1 MIGAKMYANISQG
14 LHEKLLFIA
23 FFILNGIISTFNS
36 KRMNLTNIII
46 KIQSQ
51 KELHSNNVQNMKQVR
66 NKIDSFNHRYGVE

>member
-1 MIGAKMYANISQG
+1 MYANISQG
-14 LHEKLLFIA
+14 LHEKLLFMA

-51 KELHSNNVQNMKQVR
+51 KELHNNNVQNMKQVR
-66 NKIDSFNHRYGVE
+66 NKIDSFSHRYGIE